1 GLLLQL
7 GRTEM
12 ALGSP
17 TAVQRLE
24 AAAAHARNPV
34 EGASALGALGFARY
48 IAGETAAAA
57 RMIREGLEEIEPGR
71 GGALE
76 AELLLNLAVAGR
88 FVPRLVE
95 EATKALDQPRT
106 GERGEPTPAEIVRR
120 TMLAFDTILRV
131 GAAPAEADALWA
143 FRHGVEAR
151 GASPFPLAT
160 ALLGAVLVLLGRHR
174 EAAEVAERALETAR
188 SRGNR
193 LDAAIAY
200 ELRAAL
206 RWTVGD
212 VGGLLADTESG
223 LELSEGRWDQAT
235 ILTRVLRV
243 TALLERGD
251 DAEAAAVLDVP
262 EALERRLPGTHAWL
276 FLPYGR
282 AHLAFAAGDWANS
295 AEQAFTA
302 GERLT
307 EVSAPSPDYIPW
319 RSLAARALHRGGDR
333 ERALALAE
341 EELDLARANG
351 AGRTIGNASATVGLL
366 RGGEVGIRMLRE
378 AIDVLDRHGARL
390 DAARA
395 RVDLGLLLRRGRR
408 AMQARRPLAEALD
421 AARRLGSVRLA
432 ETARSELSAAG
443 GRPRRLALTGVE
455 SLTPGQR
462 RVTDLAAGGMSNR
475 EIAEALFVTVRTVE
489 THLTAA
495 YAKLEISSREELP
508 AALRGQQ
515 NDLGSPGAAAPG
527 RPHRWPFGPRSETP
541 TRSSR

>member
-1 GLLLQL
+1 
-7 GRTEM
+7 
-12 ALGSP
+12 
-17 TAVQRLE
+17 
-24 AAAAHARNPV
+24 
-34 EGASALGALGFARY
+34 
-48 IAGETAAAA
+48 
-57 RMIREGLEEIEPGR
+57 
-71 GGALE
+71 
-76 AELLLNLAVAGR
+76 
-88 FVPRLVE
+88 
-95 EATKALDQPRT
+95 
-106 GERGEPTPAEIVRR
+106 
-120 TMLAFDTILRV
+120 MLAFHTILRV

-151 GASPFPLAT
+151 GASLFPLAT
-160 ALLGAVLVLLGRHR
+160 ALMGAVLVFLGRYR

-200 ELRAAL
+200 EGRAAL
-206 RWTVGD
+206 RWAVGD
-212 VGGLLADTESG
+212 VGGLLADTESC

-243 TALLERGD
+243 TALLEQGE

-262 EALERRLPGTHAWL
+262 EGLERRLPGTHAWV

-282 AHLAFAAGDWANS
+282 AHIALAAGNWAG
-295 AEQAFTA
+295 AAQQALTV
-302 GERLT
+302 GERL
-307 EVSAPSPDYIPW
+307 SAISASSPDYIAW
-319 RSLAARALHRGGDR
+319 RSLAARALNRGGDR

-378 AIDVLDRHGARL
+378 AVDVLDGDGARL

-395 RVDLGLLLRRGRR
+395 RVDLGIALRHVRR
-408 AMQARRPLAEALD
+408 AKQARRPLADALD

-432 ETARSELSAAG
+432 ETARSELRAAG
-443 GRPRRLALTGVE
+443 GRPRRLALTGAE

-462 RVTDLAAGGMSNR
+462 RVSDLAAGGMSNR

-495 YAKLEISSREELP
+495 YGKLGISSREELP

-515 NDLGSPGAAAPG
+515 NDRGSPARATPG
-527 RPHRWPFGPRSETP
+527 RPRRWPFEPRSGPP